1 MLISII
7 PIGNSKGIRIP
18 KNILQQLNIEEQ
30 VEIEVRDTELL
41 IRPARK
47 KPRDGWREA
56 FRQLHA
62 HGDDTML
69 IQELSDEEDFTW
81 DW

>member
-56 FRQLHA
+56 LSQLHEN
-62 HGDDTML
+62 GDDKML

-81 DW
+81 EW